1 MRRSV
6 VRRQLFLKRGLC
18 TAFAAV
24 FLFTGLCGCA
34 GGGPCGGAKGRE
46 QAENGTTK
54 GVVTE
59 ENMTET
65 GTGAGGENAE
75 KAAVVPDKVGAHTT
89 EDTQEQMSA
98 KIKQMVADLS
108 LEEKIGQLLLV
119 DFRKWETEEASE
131 VSDLEEMN
139 DEVASIIGDYHL
151 GNIILFGENLK
162 NTKKAVALICA
173 MQEAAISSG
182 NLPLLIGADQEG
194 GSVTRLGQGTC
205 MPGNMAIGAT
215 GNPEYAYEN
224 GIVIGSELAAI
235 GINCDFAPDA
245 DVNDN
250 PDNPIINLRS
260 FGDDPKKVAP
270 MVSRMSDG
278 LKSAEVIACVKH
290 FPGHGNTST
299 DTHTGLAIVEK
310 TRGEWEACEKLPFAA
325 AIDNGIGMIMTA
337 HIQYPELDDTQV
349 NSKLNGEPVYL
360 PATLS
365 YKIIT
370 GILREELDYG
380 GVVVTD
386 ALDMQAI
393 SDHFGESEAIIM
405 ALNAGADLMCN
416 PTTMREEKDRE
427 KLTAIYAEI
436 ENAVENGT
444 LSMDR
449 IDEAAGRVLLLKE
462 EYGILDTEQYELPVK
477 TRVEQATSIVGS
489 AEHRAAERKIARDAV
504 QFVYSGSYKPFQPQK
519 EDTVLVLMP
528 YESELYSAEYA
539 INRLRKEGLLGEFDL
554 ELISYTKNP
563 ALDAEAQEK
572 IKTADYIILGSEV
585 YASTKND
592 TAHWM
597 NTAPQSA
604 ADLIAA
610 AGKQSVTAVL
620 SMGLPYGTDRY
631 ADFPCFISYSYM
643 GMSKEDA
650 VSGTITEK
658 YGPNIPAAI
667 ERIFWAYDGF
677 SQ

>member
-1 MRRSV
+1 MCIV
-6 VRRQLFLKRGLC
+6 LATILLFG
-18 TAFAAV
+18 
-24 FLFTGLCGCA
+24 GLCGCA
-34 GGGPCGGAKGRE
+34 GADLGEGAKGRE
-46 QAENGTTK
+46 QETEGAASNGIRTGGIK
-54 GVVTE
+54 E
-59 ENMTET
+59 ENTE
-65 GTGAGGENAE
+65 
-75 KAAVVPDKVGAHTT
+75 
-89 EDTQEQMSA
+89 EQMSA
-98 KIKQMVADLS
+98 NIKQMVADLS

-119 DFRKWETEEASE
+119 DFRKWETADASE

-139 DEVASIIGDYHL
+139 DEVAAIVGDYHL

-162 NTKKAVALICA
+162 DTKKATELVYA
-173 MQEAAISSG
+173 MQGAAISSG

-224 GIVIGSELAAI
+224 GGVIGAELAAI

-260 FGDDPKKVAP
+260 FGDDPEKVAA

-278 LKSAEVIACVKH
+278 LKSTGVIACVKH

-310 TRGEWEACEKLPFAA
+310 TREEWEACEKIPFAEA
-325 AIDNGIGMIMTA
+325 VDNGIGMVMTA

-349 NSKLNGEPVYL
+349 NSKLDGEPVYL

-365 YKIIT
+365 HKIIT
-370 GILREELDYG
+370 GVLREEIGYD

-416 PTTMREEKDRE
+416 PTTMREEKDCK
-427 KLTAIYAEI
+427 KLTAIYAAI

-444 LSMDR
+444 LSIER
-449 IDEAAGRVLLLKE
+449 IDEAAGRVLLLKQK
-462 EYGILDTEQYELPVK
+462 YGILDTAQYETPVK
-477 TRVEQATSIVGS
+477 ERVSQALSIVGS
-489 AEHRAAERKIARDAV
+489 KTHREMERTIAREAV
-504 QFVYSGSYKPFQPQK
+504 QLVSAGSYTPFQPKK

-528 YESELYSAEYA
+528 YESELYSIEYA
-539 INRLRKEGLLGEFDL
+539 INRLRAEGLLGEFHI
-554 ELISYTKNP
+554 EFVSYTKNP
-563 ALDAEAQEK
+563 EPDAAAQEK
-572 IKTADYIILGSEV
+572 IKKADYIILGSEM
-585 YASTKND
+585 YASTKNE
-592 TAHWM
+592 ASHWM

-610 AGKQSVTAVL
+610 VGKQSVTAVL

-631 ADFPCFISYSYM
+631 AGFPCFLSYSYM

-650 VSGTITEK
+650 ISGITTGK

-667 ERIFWAYDGF
+667 EKIFGAY
-677 SQ
+677 SK

>member
-1 MRRSV
+1 MVLSV
-6 VRRQLFLKRGLC
+6 
-18 TAFAAV
+18 A
-24 FLFTGLCGCA
+24 FLFTGLSGCA
-34 GGGPCGGAKGRE
+34 GVGLDEDAKGRE
-46 QAENGTTK
+46 QAANGTTAGSVK
-54 GVVTE
+54 E

-65 GTGAGGENAE
+65 GTGEDSGNAE
-75 KAAVVPDKVGAHTT
+75 KAAMPEKVDEHTAENT
-89 EDTQEQMSA
+89 EEQMSA
-98 KIKQMVADLS
+98 NIKQMVADLS

-119 DFRKWETEEASE
+119 DFRKWETAGAYE

-162 NTKKAVALICA
+162 DTKKATALVCA
-173 MQEAAISSG
+173 MQGAAISSG
-182 NLPLLIGADQEG
+182 NLPLLIGTDQEG

-224 GIVIGSELAAI
+224 GSVIGSELAAI

-278 LKSAEVIACVKH
+278 LKRAGIIACVKH

-310 TRGEWEACEKLPFAA
+310 TREEWEACEKLPFAA
-325 AIDNGIGMIMTA
+325 AIDNGIGMVMTA

-349 NSKLNGEPVYL
+349 NSKLDGKPIYL

-365 YKIIT
+365 HKIIT
-370 GILREELDYG
+370 GVLREELGYD

-405 ALNAGADLMCN
+405 ALNAGVDLMCN
-416 PTTMREEKDRE
+416 PTTMREEKDRK
-427 KLTAIYAEI
+427 KLTAIYAAI

-449 IDEAAGRVLLLKE
+449 IDEAAGRVLLLKQK
-462 EYGILDTEQYELPVK
+462 YGILDTAQYETPVK
-477 TRVEQATSIVGS
+477 ERITQALSIVGS
-489 AEHRAAERKIARDAV
+489 KAHREIERTIAGDTV
-504 QFVYSGSYKPFQPQK
+504 QLVSAGSYEPFQPGQK
-519 EDTVLVLMP
+519 DTVLVLMP

-539 INRLRKEGLLGEFDL
+539 INRLRAEGLLGEFHL
-554 ELISYTKNP
+554 ELVSYTKKA
-563 ALDAEAQEK
+563 ALDAAAQEK
-572 IKTADYIILGSEV
+572 IKKADYIILGSEL

-592 TAHWM
+592 ATHWM

-650 VSGTITEK
+650 ESRTITEK

-667 ERIFWAYDGF
+667 EKIFGLDLP
-677 SQ
+677 